1 MAKNL
6 KYASNKEFYEALKP
20 AIVAMQQA
28 HTKKR
33 LSMQLVLRIL
43 LNSGEV
49 RVLDQNS
56 RDACTPC
63 MFNYDTQSLEIGYS
77 VIANHLTGVG
87 NHYDFVYPIN
97 EYELEKTYIS
107 EFRTRNFEVYEKAP
121 STLLNTQS
129 GVYDLVKKKFTK
141 STNPKNGNEY
151 YLASP
156 VRYDI
161 VKLSKVN
168 DKMLQIVQKIFDDW
182 SQGDPVRLEFLKS
195 LVLAAAMG
203 EGFNKYIMIQGSGGN
218 GKSTFLNLLR
228 GVVGP
233 SNYLPFNIQDLE
245 HDAHLA
251 MLSEETKV
259 LLGDDLENRAVLSN
273 NLLNRFKQLVTGNNI
288 LVNRKFLTS
297 IYLQMKGLKIQATN
311 DFPRFMETGNMIID
325 RIIVYQWTDVNYR
338 RSNDEKNAIRSLTG
352 YSLDELIGDVKLDR
366 YGLAYGKHNEEFY
379 TALMSWIV
387 NTTEIPTDD
396 TFEKFQNEFR
406 VETEQA
412 FESSRDLLEELFNI
426 LDNEGAF
433 QYRVIVVNAIYH
445 RYVEYLK
452 QSNPGA
458 KPTSRHM
465 MTKRL
470 LEYLNR
476 YPHISR
482 RPLIHRFVAIPY
494 THCNLREYTDGIAI
508 KEAKKHPLNK
518 WLCEKSVVLDNSI
531 ATHVLDEYDEHQ
543 IQLIMNELSIHEDME
558 IEDVFALSKIEFE
571 QIFEKHKEEILELI

>member
-43 LNSGEV
+43 LDSGEV

-56 RDACTPC
+56 HGACTPC
-63 MFNYDTQSLEIGYS
+63 MFNYDTQSLEIGYP

-87 NHYDFVYPIN
+87 NYYDFVYPIN
-97 EYELEKTYIS
+97 EYELEKAYIS

-121 STLLNTQS
+121 NTLLNTQS

-168 DKMLQIVQKIFDDW
+168 DKMLQVVQKVFDDW
-182 SQGDPVRLEFLKS
+182 SQGDPIRLEFLKS

-203 EGFNKYIMIQGSGGN
+203 EGFNRYIMIQGSGGN

-233 SNYLPFNIQDLE
+233 NNYLPFNIQDLE

-297 IYLQMKGLKIQATN
+297 VYLQMNGLKIQATN
-311 DFPRFMETGNMIID
+311 DFPRFMETGNMILD
-325 RIIVYQWTDVNYR
+325 RIIVYQWTDVNFR
-338 RSNDEKNAIRSLTG
+338 RSDDENDMIQSLTG

-366 YGLAYGKHNEEFY
+366 YGLKYDKHNEEFY

-387 NTTEIPTDD
+387 NTTEIPTQKI
-396 TFEKFQNEFR
+396 FKKFQNEFR
-406 VETEQA
+406 VETEEA
-412 FESSRDLLEELFNI
+412 FESSQDIIEEVFST
-426 LDNEGAF
+426 LDHEGAF
-433 QYRVIVVNAIYH
+433 QYRIICVNAIYY
-445 RYVEYLK
+445 RYVEHLK
-452 QSNPGA
+452 NANPGA

-465 MTKRL
+465 LVKRL
-470 LEYLNR
+470 DQYLKK
-476 YPHISR
+476 YPHIQRQPVVSR
-482 RPLIHRFVAIPY
+482 CASLKY
-494 THCNLREYTDGIAI
+494 TECNLREYIQGAEVRD
-508 KEAKKHPLNK
+508 AKKQPQYK
-518 WLCEKSVVLDNSI
+518 WLYEKSILFENSN
-531 ATHVLDEYDEHQ
+531 ATHILDEYDDHQ
-543 IQLIMNELSIHEDME
+543 IKLIMNELAIK
-558 IEDVFALSKIEFE
+558 EDVEIDEIYTLGKIEFE
-571 QIFEKHKEEILELI
+571 TLYKKYKDEIEV